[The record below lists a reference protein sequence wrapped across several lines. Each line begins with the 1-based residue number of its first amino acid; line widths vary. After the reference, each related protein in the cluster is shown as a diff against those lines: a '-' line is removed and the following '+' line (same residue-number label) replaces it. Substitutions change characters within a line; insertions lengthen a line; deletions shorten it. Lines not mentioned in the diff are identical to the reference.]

1 MQRTLSQEEI
11 DSLIEALNTI
21 KNYGDSDV
29 ISEDILK
36 NQVVLTQPEIDA
48 LISHLQGVSS
58 QTGAE
63 PDFRVVLSQP
73 EIDSLVEALNTIRK
87 YDEDQDFTKEIAN
100 NQAIL
105 SQEEIDRLIQMLLHS
120 KKQAET

>member
-58 QTGAE
+58 QAGAE
-63 PDFRVVLSQP
+63 PDFRVVLSQT
-73 EIDSLVEALNTIRK
+73 EIDSLVEALHSIRD
-87 YDEDQDFTKEIAN
+87 YDETRSFPIDIDT
-100 NQAIL
+100 NQHVL
-105 SQEEIDRLIQMLLHS
+105 SQSEIDRLIDVLMRS
-120 KKQAET
+120 KS

>member
-21 KNYGDSDV
+21 KSYGDSDV
-29 ISEDILK
+29 VSEDILK
-36 NQVVLTQPEIDA
+36 NQVVLTQPEIDS
-48 LISHLQGVSS
+48 LIRHLR
-58 QTGAE
+58 GASAGDGSE

-87 YDEDQDFTKEIAN
+87 YDEEQNFTQEIAN
-100 NQAIL
+100 NQAVL
-105 SQEEIDRLIQMLLHS
+105 SQEEIDRLIKMLL
-120 KKQAET
+120 KKKKDS

>member
-58 QTGAE
+58 QAGAE